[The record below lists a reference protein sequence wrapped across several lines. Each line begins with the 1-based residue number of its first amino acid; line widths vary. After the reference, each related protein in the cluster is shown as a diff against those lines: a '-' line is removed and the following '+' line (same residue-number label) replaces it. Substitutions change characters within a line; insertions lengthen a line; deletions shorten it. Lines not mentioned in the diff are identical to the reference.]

1 MNGSALVFVHGM
13 LFLAKINGT
22 SGPLLSYFSDAKMVR
37 LINSTRL
44 HHCFRKKEG

>member
-1 MNGSALVFVHGM
+1 MNGSALVFFHGM

-37 LINSTRL
+37 LTHSRL
-44 HHCFRKKEG
+44 HHCFWKN